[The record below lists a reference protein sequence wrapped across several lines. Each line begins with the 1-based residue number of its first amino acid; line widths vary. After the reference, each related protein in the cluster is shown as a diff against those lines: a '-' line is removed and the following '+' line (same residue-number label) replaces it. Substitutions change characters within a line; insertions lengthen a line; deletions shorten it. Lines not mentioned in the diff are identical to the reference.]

1 MSYAK
6 KFVKSQGQ
14 ACIIERYVLEEI
26 EDDNGEDLGEDEGT
40 EEPID
45 NGNDNGNNGDN
56 GENGEPEEPKIVYAP
71 YRTHISLRRTTRAS
85 RELGIRA
92 GYWDGL
98 IPIESKLLSGEII
111 TVADAYTTT
120 QYLVQHANYDPQSR
134 QIAFFCAR
142 CNVIMN
148 HMRYVEDV
156 DENFN
161 PKNEWQTLNADTP
174 CYGEIVNQ
182 KIRQEIPGL
191 LEGTIYI
198 FQVSKVLGIEMLD
211 RIRYNDKN
219 YQVVSI
225 DDIGL
230 SGVYQIQLQKDF
242 RPDD

>member
-14 ACIIERYVLEEI
+14 ACKIERYVLEEI
-26 EDDNGEDLGEDEGT
+26 EDDNSEGLGEDEGL

-45 NGNDNGNNGDN
+45 EGEGN
-56 GENGEPEEPKIVYAP
+56 GEGDGDTGEPEEPKKIYAP
-71 YRTHISLRRTTRAS
+71 YDTWISIRRTTRAS

-111 TVADAYTTT
+111 TVTDDYTTT

-134 QIAFFCAR
+134 QIAFFCAK
-142 CNVIMN
+142 CNVIMS

-161 PKNEWQTLNADTP
+161 PNNEWKTLNADVF

-182 KIRQEIPGL
+182 KVRQEIPGL

-198 FQVSKVLGIEMLD
+198 FQVPKVLGIKELD